1 MCECISGFFRTLLV
15 ILLMPV
21 ILLVWFC
28 GLIIFIILSPC
39 YCIGYVRRRNN
50 SPHTYPHLLPP
61 SVLLLGERLRLHVH
75 RAQHLPED
83 AVLPVPR
90 LRVGLQVLLYVSLV
104 YSLRT
109 NSH

>member
-28 GLIIFIILSPC
+28 GLIIFLILSPC

-50 SPHTYPHLLPP
+50 APHASNHLPP
-61 SVLLLGERLRLHVH
+61 LLVLLLGEWLRLHVH

-83 AVLPVPR
+83 AVLPLPR
-90 LRVGLQVLLYVSLV
+90 LRVGLQVLL
-104 YSLRT
+104 
-109 NSH
+109 